1 MHSMADDIVER
12 LGSDA
17 RQGLTEK
24 EARERL
30 KEHGKN
36 ILVPKKKLRIWGLLA
51 FLKEP
56 MLWLLVIAGVVYYL
70 LGDIAESI
78 ITVVAVVPIA
88 AVDVV
93 IELQTDKA
101 LEKLKVLGEP
111 EVTVVR
117 GGSEKRIKSEDLV
130 PGDVLLVQEGD
141 VIMADSALLVG
152 SSIQTD
158 ESSLTGESQP
168 VEKEPA
174 ERISEDLF
182 ENAGT
187 LFAGTTMVSGRGRAI
202 VVRTGSSTHYGRI
215 GKMLSSTYA
224 GKTPLQTEIWA
235 IIRIFAVV
243 SVLLSV
249 LLVLIGLFAY
259 GPITDVVWK
268 NAIISGVTL
277 AIAAIPEE
285 FPVVFTLFLSLGMLR
300 LANANAL
307 VKSLSAVEA
316 LGSVDVICTDKTG
329 TITTGKMSVSE
340 ERRNPTVSE
349 EDFEL
354 AALLACERDPF
365 DPMEKAIYLRAKDH
379 PSLAKAKAMD
389 FVHGYPFDGR
399 EKYMSHV
406 WRGSGMYLAAK
417 GSVEGILARCRM
429 DLAEKERVLAQN
441 EEMAARGVRVLAVAG
456 KRLNSMRNRTEDE
469 SDLEYLGLLGFSDPI
484 REGVAKAVADCR
496 KAGIRVVMLT
506 GDHKVTAS
514 AIAHKAGISTDGI
527 VSGKELNVPEEEFL
541 GILERSNVFAR
552 VLPEQ
557 KLRIVEGY
565 QRLGYRVA
573 VTGDGINDAPALKK
587 ANIGV
592 AMGERGTEVAKETA
606 ALVLLD
612 DNFKTIVGA
621 VRNGRRIYDNL
632 KKAFSYLVAF
642 HVPIFLSALVIPLL
656 RLPLLLMPVHVVF
669 LELVLHP
676 AISIVYEKEPE
687 EPGVMNRRPRER
699 EMKLLHRREFGGLIA
714 VGTVLFLGTL
724 FAYEVANPSES
735 PAREL
740 YARSIA
746 FSVMIVGQI
755 LLIISTLALKEA
767 NFSRLFANR
776 FLLPTVII
784 ALGVYALL
792 MYVPPAADYMR
803 IVPLTSGEWLWV
815 AGMALL
821 PFMVSETLKRTSV
834 FRPAAST
841 PAAS

>member
-1 MHSMADDIVER
+1 MPSEIVER
-12 LGSDA
+12 LRSSE
-17 RQGLTEK
+17 RQGLTDQD
-24 EARERL
+24 ARERL
-30 KEHGKN
+30 KAHGKN
-36 ILVPKKKLRIWGLLA
+36 ILVPKKKVRIWGLLA

-56 MLWLLVIAGVVYYL
+56 MLWLLVIAGIVYYL
-70 LGDIAESI
+70 LGDIAESVITI
-78 ITVVAVVPIA
+78 IAVVPIA
-88 AVDVV
+88 VVDVA

-101 LEKLKVLGEP
+101 LEKLKILGEP
-111 EVTVVR
+111 EVTVIR
-117 GGSEKRIKSEDLV
+117 GGVEKRVKSEDLV
-130 PGDVLLVQEGD
+130 PGDILLLQEGD
-141 VIMADSALLVG
+141 VVMADSALLVG

-168 VEKEPA
+168 VEKKPTEHVN
-174 ERISEDLF
+174 EDLF
-182 ENAGT
+182 ENEGM
-187 LFAGTTMVSGRGRAI
+187 LFAGTTVISGRGRSI
-202 VVRTGSSTHYGRI
+202 VVRTGSATQYGKI
-215 GKMLSSTYA
+215 GKMLSGTYA

-235 IIRIFAVV
+235 IIKVFAIV
-243 SVLLSV
+243 SVILSV

-259 GPITDVVWK
+259 GPITDTVWK

-340 ERRNPTVSE
+340 EKRHPGVSE
-349 EDFEL
+349 EEFEF

-365 DPMEKAIYLRAKDH
+365 DPMEKAIYAHAKDH
-379 PSLAKAKAMD
+379 PALAKVKAMD
-389 FVHGYPFDGR
+389 FVHGYPFDAR
-399 EKYMSHV
+399 DKYMSHV
-406 WRGSGMYLAAK
+406 WSGSGMYLAAK
-417 GSVEGILARCRM
+417 GSVEGVLARCRM
-429 DLAEKERVLAQN
+429 DSFEKERILREN

-456 KRLNSMRNRTEDE
+456 KALDEMRSREEDE
-469 SDLEYLGLLGFSDPI
+469 ADLEYLGLLGFSDPI
-484 REGVAKAVADCR
+484 REGVAKAVTECR

-506 GDHKVTAS
+506 GDHKVTAA
-514 AIAHKAGISTDGI
+514 AIAHKAGIATDGI
-527 VSGKELNVPEEEFL
+527 VSGKELNVPEEQFL
-541 GILERSNVFAR
+541 HVLEESNVFAR

-557 KLRIVEGY
+557 KLKIVEGY
-565 QRLGYRVA
+565 QKLGYRVA

-606 ALVLLD
+606 SLVLLD

-642 HVPIFLSALVIPLL
+642 HVPIFLSALLIPLMH
-656 RLPLLLMPVHVVF
+656 LPLLLMPVHIVF

-687 EPGVMNRRPRER
+687 EHEIMSRRPREKKT
-699 EMKLLHRREFGGLIA
+699 KLLHRGEFLDLII

-724 FAYEVANPSES
+724 FAYLVALPYGEM
-735 PAREL
+735 
-740 YARSIA
+740 YARSVG
-746 FSVMIVGQI
+746 FSVMIVGQV
-755 LLIISTLALKEA
+755 LLIVSTLAQRGAKLE
-767 NFSRLFANR
+767 RLFANR
-776 FLLPTVII
+776 YLIPTMVI

-792 MYVPPAADYMR
+792 MYVPAAAEYMR
-803 IVPLTSGEWLWV
+803 LVPLGAPEWLWIG
-815 AGMALL
+815 GMALL
-821 PFMVSETLKRTSV
+821 PFMVSEILKRKPLL
-834 FRPAAST
+834 RPSAKGGV
-841 PAAS
+841 PG

>member
-1 MHSMADDIVER
+1 MSKEVVER
-12 LGSDA
+12 LGSDEA
-17 RQGLTEK
+17 SGLADS
-24 EARERL
+24 EAAARL

-36 ILVPKKKLRIWGLLA
+36 ILAPKKKVRIWGLLA

-56 MLWLLVIAGVVYYL
+56 MLWLLVIAGIVYWL
-70 LGDIAESI
+70 LGDIPESI
-78 ITVVAVVPIA
+78 ITIIAVVPIA
-88 AVDVV
+88 IVDVA

-117 GGSEKRIKSEDLV
+117 GGVPKRVRSEDLV
-130 PGDVLLVQEGD
+130 PGDILLVQEGD
-141 VIMADSALLVG
+141 VVMGDGVLLTGSAV
-152 SSIQTD
+152 QTD

-168 VEKEPA
+168 VGKKPGDVFT
-174 ERISEDLF
+174 EDLF
-182 ENAGT
+182 ENESV
-187 LFAGTTMVSGRGRAI
+187 LFAGTTVVSGRGRCI
-202 VVRTGSSTHYGRI
+202 VARTGATTQYGKI

-224 GKTPLQTEIWA
+224 GRTPLQTEIWA
-235 IIRIFAVV
+235 IIKIFAVV
-243 SVLLSV
+243 SVILSV

-259 GPITDVVWK
+259 GPITDTVWK

-307 VKSLSAVEA
+307 VKNLSAVEA

-340 ERRNPTVSE
+340 ERRHPGVSE
-349 EDFEL
+349 EEFEL
-354 AALLACERDPF
+354 TALLACERDPF
-365 DPMEKAIYLRAKDH
+365 DPMEKAIYAYAKDH
-379 PSLAKAKAMD
+379 PALAKVKAMD
-389 FVHGYPFDGR
+389 FVHGYPFDAR

-406 WRGSGMYLAAK
+406 WRGSGLYLAAK
-417 GSVEGILARCRM
+417 GSVEGILARCRI
-429 DLAEKERVLAQN
+429 DGADKDRILREN

-456 KRLNSMRNRTEDE
+456 KKLNGMRNRTEDE
-469 SDLEYLGLLGFSDPI
+469 ADQEYLGLLGFSDPI
-484 REGVAKAVADCR
+484 REGVTKAVTECR

-506 GDHKVTAS
+506 GDHKVTAA
-514 AIAHKAGISTDGI
+514 AIAHKAGIATDGI
-527 VSGKELNVPEEEFL
+527 VSGRELNVPEAEFL
-541 GILERSNVFAR
+541 RILEESNVYAR

-565 QRLGYRVA
+565 QKLGYRVA

-606 ALVLLD
+606 SLVLLD

-642 HVPIFLSALVIPLL
+642 HVPIFLSALLIPLMH
-656 RLPLLLMPVHVVF
+656 LPLLLMPVHIVF

-687 EPGVMNRRPRER
+687 EKEIMSRRPREKKT
-699 EMKLLHRREFGGLIA
+699 KLLHRGEFLDLIV

-724 FAYEVANPSES
+724 FAYLVALPYGEM
-735 PAREL
+735 
-740 YARSIA
+740 YARSVG
-746 FSVMIVGQI
+746 FSVMIVGQV
-755 LLIISTLALKEA
+755 LLIVSTLAQKGAKLERLLA
-767 NFSRLFANR
+767 NHYLI
-776 FLLPTVII
+776 PTMAI

-792 MYVPPAADYMR
+792 MYVPAAAEYMR
-803 IVPLTSGEWLWV
+803 LVPLGAPEWLWI

-821 PFMVSETLKRTSV
+821 PFMVSETLKRK
-834 FRPAAST
+834 PLLKAA
-841 PAAS
+841 ARGGVAG

>member
-1 MHSMADDIVER
+1 MPSEIVER
-12 LGSDA
+12 LRSDE
-17 RQGLTEK
+17 RQGLTEQ
-24 EARERL
+24 EASERL
-30 KEHGKN
+30 KQYGKN
-36 ILVPKKKLRIWGLLA
+36 ILAPKKKVRIWGFLA

-78 ITVVAVVPIA
+78 ITIVAVVPIA
-88 AVDVV
+88 IVDVV

-111 EVTVVR
+111 EVAVVR
-117 GGSEKRIKSEDLV
+117 GGAEKRIKSEDLV
-130 PGDVLLVQEGD
+130 PGDILLVQEGD
-141 VIMADSALLVG
+141 VVMGDSALLTG
-152 SSIQTD
+152 SSVQAD
-158 ESSLTGESQP
+158 ESSLSGESAP
-168 VEKEPA
+168 VGKKPNEHF
-174 ERISEDLF
+174 SEDLF
-182 ENAGT
+182 ENEGV
-187 LFAGTTMVSGRGRAI
+187 LFAGTTVVSGRARCI
-202 VVRTGSSTHYGRI
+202 VVRTGSSTQYGKI
-215 GKMLSSTYA
+215 GKMLSGPYA

-235 IIRIFAVV
+235 IIKVFAVV
-243 SVLLSV
+243 SVILSV

-259 GPITDVVWK
+259 GPITDTVWK
-268 NAIISGVTL
+268 EAIISGVTL

-329 TITTGKMSVSE
+329 TITTGKM
-340 ERRNPTVSE
+340 TVSE
-349 EDFEL
+349 SRRRAGVSDEDLEF

-365 DPMEKAIYLRAKDH
+365 DPMEKAIYAHAKDH
-379 PSLAKAKAMD
+379 PALRRLQTMD
-389 FVHGYPFDGR
+389 FVHGYPFDAR

-406 WRGSGMYLAAK
+406 WQGSGMYIAAK
-417 GSVEGILARCRM
+417 GSVEGILVRCRV
-429 DLAEKERVLAQN
+429 DAAEREQVLRENEAMAER
-441 EEMAARGVRVLAVAG
+441 GIRVLAVAG
-456 KRLNSMRNRTEDE
+456 KKLARMKDRSEDE

-484 REGVAKAVADCR
+484 REGVTKAVTDCR

-514 AIAHKAGISTDGI
+514 AIAHKAGIATDGI

-541 GILERSNVFAR
+541 QVLERSNVFAR

-557 KLRIVEGY
+557 KLKIVEGY
-565 QRLGYRVA
+565 QKLGYRVA

-642 HVPIFLSALVIPLL
+642 HVPIFLSALLIPLMH
-656 RLPLLLMPVHVVF
+656 LPLLLMPVHVVF

-687 EPGVMNRRPRER
+687 EPAIMSRRPREKKT
-699 EMKLLHRREFGGLIA
+699 KLLHRGEFLDLIV

-724 FAYEVANPSES
+724 FAYLVALPYGEM
-735 PAREL
+735 
-740 YARSIA
+740 YARSVG
-746 FSVMIVGQI
+746 FSVMIVGQV
-755 LLIISTLALKEA
+755 LLIVSTLAQRSAK
-767 NFSRLFANR
+767 FTRLLANR
-776 FLLPTVII
+776 YLLPTMVI
-784 ALGVYALL
+784 ALGGYALL
-792 MYVPPAADYMR
+792 MYIPAAADYMR
-803 IVPLTSGEWLWV
+803 LVPLGPAEWLWI

-821 PFMVSETLKRTSV
+821 PFLVSEILKRK
-834 FRPAAST
+834 PLLQAA
-841 PAAS
+841 AKGGVAG